1 MPESQASAQPWAIYA
16 RISRVRRTD
25 GQVETL
31 GVERQEPPSRE
42 LVARK
47 GGQVAKVYVDNDISA
62 YSGKRR
68 PAYEAMLADA
78 KAGRLAGIAAWHA
91 DRLTRQPIENEGL
104 IALAERYGVQLATV
118 TGEHDLSTPSG
129 RLHFRMLGNIARYE
143 SEHRAE
149 RIRLKGDELAQDGKP
164 KGGGERAFGYQ
175 RDGLTLQED
184 EAALLREA
192 TERILDRGETTGQ
205 IVKDWQRRGVVTTA
219 GRPFTT
225 TGLRRC
231 LVRPRTAGLRQHRGE
246 VVGEAAWPAIITTEQ
261 RDRLLAFYGRP
272 DRKRQGPPRAYL
284 LSGLLRCGRPDCG
297 APMIA
302 FGKDRS
308 GKALY
313 SCRRDT
319 DHHRGCGRTFITVE
333 HVEPLMVEAFKIHV
347 CGPGFAEA
355 VGRRVKAAAE
365 HDPTPAQLD
374 ADQRE
379 LKELAR
385 LKGEGRFT
393 IGEWLALRDPIQA
406 RIREAEARL
415 RARPDLRPLVDIPQ
429 VREELDAAWERWTP
443 QERRRHLEVVVDY
456 ILVGPPKRRRFFDPD
471 RVAPPYGPVWR
482 V

>member
-1 MPESQASAQPWAIYA
+1 MPESQASVQPWAIYA

-31 GVERQEPPSRE
+31 GVERQEPPCRE
-42 LVARK
+42 LVERR
-47 GGQVAKVYVDNDISA
+47 GGQVYRVFVDNDISA

-78 KAGRLAGIAAWHA
+78 KAGRLRGIAAWHA
-91 DRLTRQPIENEGL
+91 DRLARQPIENEGL
-104 IALAERYGVQLATV
+104 IVLAERYGVQLATV

-149 RIRLKGDELAQDGKP
+149 RLRLKGDEMARDGKP
-164 KGGGERAFGYQ
+164 KGGGERAFGFE
-175 RDGLTLQED
+175 RDGLTLRED

-192 TERILDRGETTGQ
+192 TTRILDLGETTGQ
-205 IVKDWQRRGVVTTA
+205 VVKDWRRRGVFTTA
-219 GRPFTT
+219 GKPFTT

-246 VVGEAAWPAIITTEQ
+246 VVGEATWPAIITPEQ
-261 RDRLLAFYGRP
+261 RNRLVAFYGRP
-272 DRKRQGPPRAYL
+272 DRKRQGPPRTYL
-284 LSGLLRCGRPDCG
+284 LSGLLRCGRPGCG

-302 FGKDRS
+302 FGKDRN

-319 DHHRGCGRTFITVE
+319 DHHRGCGRTFITAE
-333 HVEPLMVEAFKIHV
+333 HVEPVMIEAFKIHV

-355 VGRRVKAAAE
+355 VSRRVQAAAE
-365 HDPTPAQLD
+365 DDPSPARLE
-374 ADQRE
+374 ADRRE
-379 LKELAR
+379 LAELAR

-393 IGEWLALRDPIQA
+393 IPEWLALRDPIEA
-406 RIREAEARL
+406 RIRQAEARL
-415 RARPDLRPLVDIPQ
+415 EARPDLRPLLDIPRS
-429 VREELDAAWERWTP
+429 REELDAAWARWTP
-443 QERRRHLEVVVDY
+443 QERRRYFEAVVDH
-456 ILVGPPKRRRFFDPD
+456 IVVGPATRRRFFDPD
-471 RVAPPYGPVWR
+471 RLTPRWR